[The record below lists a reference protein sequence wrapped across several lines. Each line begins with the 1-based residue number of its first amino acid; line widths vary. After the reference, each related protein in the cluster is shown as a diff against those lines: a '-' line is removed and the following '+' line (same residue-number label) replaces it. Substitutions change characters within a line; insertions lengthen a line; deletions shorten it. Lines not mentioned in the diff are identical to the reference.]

1 MALFRRRQYNYDL
14 QGHAELE
21 KTQKEKS
28 RLHFKLFVIFGIPII
43 TVVTTSF
50 LVRLYHI
57 EGPSMEPTL
66 SNNQRILIEKWDKTK
81 AKLTGAPFEPKR
93 YDIVV
98 LKPPGEKSQIIKR
111 IIGMPGDE
119 IVIVGGNVAV
129 INAEHPEGYQVD
141 LAAPNGALQYI
152 SDTDGEVDK
161 KLGPDQY
168 YVLGDNRAVSEDSRV
183 FGPVSAKDIVGKIW
197 KRI

>member
-1 MALFRRRQYNYDL
+1 MFRRRPYTYDL
-14 QGHAELE
+14 QGKAELDKSRQE
-21 KTQKEKS
+21 KT
-28 RLHFKLFVIFGIPII
+28 RLYFKLFVIFGLPLIAVI
-43 TVVTTSF
+43 TTSF

-57 EGPSMEPTL
+57 EGPSMEPNL

-81 AKLTGAPFEPKR
+81 ARITGKPYVPKR

-98 LKPPGEKSQIIKR
+98 LKPPGGKSQIIKR
-111 IIGMPGDE
+111 VIGMPGDH
-119 IVIVGGNVAV
+119 IVISGGGVV
-129 INAEHPEGYQVD
+129 IINADHPEGYQVD
-141 LAAPNGALQYI
+141 QAAPHGDLQYI

-161 KLGPDQY
+161 ILGPDQY

-183 FGPVSAKDIVGKIW
+183 FGAISADDIVGKIW